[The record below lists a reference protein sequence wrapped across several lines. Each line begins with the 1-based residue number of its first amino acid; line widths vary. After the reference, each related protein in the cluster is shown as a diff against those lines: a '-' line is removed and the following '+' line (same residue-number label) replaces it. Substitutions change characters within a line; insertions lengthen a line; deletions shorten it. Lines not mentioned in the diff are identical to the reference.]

1 MCCYR
6 CAHKKLPAARWRWGQ
21 WKWLRAAW
29 PAFFARPQ
37 PPCGTVQCHSD
48 TKSAVVFVCCL
59 VTLSI
64 STMPS
69 HPSHFLHGLRLK
81 LWCGCGACG
90 DEMDGSERTA
100 VSSNCKILVI
110 LDSGLWLM
118 GLIWRLP
125 RFGPP
130 LNTGGREGIG
140 NHGSLRGGRA
150 GKMTARCSGTSQ
162 EMQQFIKIF
171 IIIIC
176 NNGNLLPLF
185 QL

>member
-6 CAHKKLPAARWRWGQ
+6 CAHKRTPAARWRWGQ
-21 WKWLRAAW
+21 WKWLRAFW
-29 PAFFARPQ
+29 PAVPQ
-37 PPCGTVQCHSD
+37 PSCGTVQCHSA

-81 LWCGCGACG
+81 LWRERPACGGACG

-110 LDSGLWLM
+110 LDSDLWLM

-125 RFGPP
+125 RFGPS
-130 LNTGGREGIG
+130 LNTDGREEGITDHWEEG
-140 NHGSLRGGRA
+140 LRQGGWRPDVVEPVRKCNSL
-150 GKMTARCSGTSQ
+150 
-162 EMQQFIKIF
+162 
-171 IIIIC
+171 
-176 NNGNLLPLF
+176 
-185 QL
+185 